1 MKQTLSDLPDDVLR
15 LILANLE
22 SARDLW
28 ALALSCYRLHRFVD
42 DDGWRVFVRTRFRS
56 LSIPIPRSQSES
68 GKEVDTSEKASS
80 SSSDGSKSRPQKG
93 RPSYRELAESLT
105 WQSRCWDRRALR
117 FQALQPGAK
126 PRERGAPPPRHP
138 RGSRF
143 QPVVDAYLDPDTREE
158 MVIWGAGEDVVARYR
173 QPGATATTEVTWA
186 GSDGKD
192 FGFKAGY
199 DDVRALSIVKGQAR
213 YDGCR
218 SFLTGRDNGEL
229 ALLSAEPVRF
239 GERLVQFRPAP
250 AVVDGEEVDEDAE
263 ESVEQETIN
272 SLDVLRDGPKNLI
285 AAATKSSVLV
295 YGLPEDDAAEAN
307 PLTIYDLRR
316 DIFPSGTQLCRATW
330 MGQGETIALALRGCN
345 DPLRYLSIT
354 PTGWTHHTAAKNA
367 NIEQKFDITYG
378 NVCPNSLQ
386 PVRPHASSKG
396 GPSLLLSAWRD
407 GTCRLQDLRTPS
419 AFDAVYQDNIDPWS
433 DSEVLMTYGT
443 ERFISGGMNGETIK
457 IFDFRWTKDYYH
469 TSGLSCLGATPFPE
483 PPQPFQKRPPGS
495 DWTTPTASRRAL
507 CDHMAGLSCRW
518 HEFSRDIYFRP
529 NVSFF
534 LSKALP
540 DRGPNTG
547 VGGVWSL
554 AKASDYSPNFYVGI
568 TGGILEANLQPF
580 NPDFERIAP
589 ISRTS
594 RAFGDWRRSNG
605 RVSTP
610 TDSVEEISGGVD
622 KLSLTLAP
630 TETAKTGPVILCDPN
645 FGFADWRDSGAV
657 GRGYESTP
665 VAASMMETGDGEA
678 CKSNDRAIQLPR
690 LMHPGQAWHE
700 SGAGVADFPDEY
712 ASLPRENT
720 KYHRL
725 DRHYHNA

>member
-28 ALALSCYRLHRFVD
+28 ALALSCHRLHRFVD
-42 DDGWRVFVRTRFRS
+42 DDGWRVFVRSRFRS
-56 LSIPIPRSQSES
+56 LAIAIPGPAQSDPGRDGVDDTRDDAKTNSNEPR
-68 GKEVDTSEKASS
+68 
-80 SSSDGSKSRPQKG
+80 KG
-93 RPSYRELAESLT
+93 RPSYRQLAESLT

-117 FQALQPGAK
+117 FQALQPTAK
-126 PRERGAPPPRHP
+126 PRERGARNP
-138 RGSRF
+138 RGGRF
-143 QPVVDAYLDPDTREE
+143 QPVVDAHLDPDTREE

-173 QPGATATTEVTWA
+173 QPGGAAATKVTWA

-192 FGFKAGY
+192 FGFGAGY
-199 DDVRALSIVKGQAR
+199 DDVRALSIVRGQAR
-213 YDGCR
+213 YDGGR

-229 ALLSAEPVRF
+229 ALLSAEPDRF
-239 GERLVQFRPAP
+239 GDRLVQFRPVSAS
-250 AVVDGEEVDEDAE
+250 VDGDEVDENTQRP
-263 ESVEQETIN
+263 VEQETIN
-272 SLDVLRDGPKNLI
+272 SLAVLRDGPKSLI
-285 AAATKSSVLV
+285 AAATKSSVIV
-295 YGLPEDDAAEAN
+295 YGLPEDDATEAT

-316 DIFPSGTQLCRATW
+316 DIFPSGTQLCRAAW
-330 MGQGETIALALRGCN
+330 MGQGEIMALALRGCN

-367 NIEQKFDITYG
+367 DIEQRYDITYG

-419 AFDAVYQDNIDPWS
+419 VFDAVYQDNIDPWA

-457 IFDFRWTKDYYH
+457 IFDFRWTKNYYH

-483 PPQPFQKRPPGS
+483 PPQPFHKRPPGS
-495 DWTTPTASRRAL
+495 DRTTPTACRRAR
-507 CDHMAGLSCRW
+507 CNHVAGLPCRW

-529 NVSFF
+529 NASFF

-540 DRGPNTG
+540 DRGPNSG
-547 VGGVWSL
+547 VGSVWSL
-554 AKASDYSPNFYVGI
+554 AKASDYSPNFYIGI
-568 TGGILEANLQPF
+568 TGGILEANLQPS

-594 RAFGDWRRSNG
+594 
-605 RVSTP
+605 TP
-610 TDSVEEISGGVD
+610 AE
-622 KLSLTLAP
+622 
-630 TETAKTGPVILCDPN
+630 TEPVVLCDPN
-645 FGFADWRDSGAV
+645 FGFADWRDSHAV
-657 GRGYESTP
+657 GRGYQSTL

-690 LMHPGQAWHE
+690 LMHPGQSWHE
-700 SGAGVADFPDEY
+700 SGAGVADFPHEY
-712 ASLPRENT
+712 ASLPKENT

-725 DRHYHNA
+725 DRRYHNA